1 MQQITRNKQSTK
13 NDLIY
18 IVIYTYITYIFIFIY
33 LFTRTLCFLF
43 NCHCTTHTPTG
54 FLFIYLPHLLP
65 SEVQETTKNVSH
77 LHKQQLQVNVPHVT
91 PVDHFAANKFSNQQH
106 LQALK
111 PGRPLQFFTKSL
123 AIVTMSST
131 Y

>member
-1 MQQITRNKQSTK
+1 MQQITLNKQSTK

-54 FLFIYLPHLLP
+54 FLFIYLPHLFP

-77 LHKQQLQVNVPHVT
+77 LQKQQPQVNVPRVT
-91 PVDHFAANKFSNQQH
+91 PVDRFAANKFLKQQH

-111 PGRPLQFFTKSL
+111 RERPLPFLIKSL
-123 AIVTMSST
+123 PIVTMPST

>member
-1 MQQITRNKQSTK
+1 MQQITLNKQSTK

-18 IVIYTYITYIFIFIY
+18 IVIYTYITYMFIFIY

-54 FLFIYLPHLLP
+54 FLFIYLPHLFP
-65 SEVQETTKNVSH
+65 SEVQEATKNFSH
-77 LHKQQLQVNVPHVT
+77 LHKQQPKVNIPHVT
-91 PVDHFAANKFSNQQH
+91 PVDRFAVNKFSKQQH

-111 PGRPLQFFTKSL
+111 PGRPLQFFIKSL
-123 AIVTMSST
+123 AIVTMSSA